1 MKQKTAVI
9 IGASTGIGA
18 ETAIKLSNDYKNIAI
33 TSFRHTRQLADVQKK
48 ILENG
53 ADCYMES
60 GDAGDYEFIRQFI
73 ANVVKRFGNEI
84 SLLVNNAGISY
95 IGLLTD
101 MDITDWEHVM
111 NTNLTSVFNSCSQV
125 IPYMVQAQKGRILN
139 VSSVWGKVGAS
150 CEVAYSASKGAVNA
164 FTKALAKELAP
175 SHISVNAIAFGAID
189 TTMNAHLTAE
199 EKEDLEEEIPAGRM
213 GTVEEAA
220 EFIASLAKSGTYLT
234 GQVISFDGGWQ

>member
-18 ETAIKLSNDYKNIAI
+18 ETAIKLSNEYKNIAI

-53 ADCYMES
+53 ADCYMGS
-60 GDAGDYEFIRQFI
+60 GDAGDFEFIRQFI
-73 ANVVKRFGNEI
+73 SNVVERFGNEI

-189 TTMNAHLTAE
+189 TTMNAHLTVE

>member
-18 ETAIKLSNDYKNIAI
+18 ETAIKLSNEYKNIAI

-60 GDAGDYEFIRQFI
+60 GDAGDFEFISQFI
-73 ANVVKRFGNEI
+73 SNVVKRFGNEI

-111 NTNLTSVFNSCSQV
+111 NANLTSVFNSCSQV

-189 TTMNAHLTAE
+189 TTMNAHLTVE

-220 EFIASLAKSGTYLT
+220 EFIASLAKSDTYLT